1 VGRTVLV
8 IAGLVA
14 VLATG
19 RPASAQSP
27 EAAAAPD
34 EGANTQSLVVRNP
47 FQPAPP
53 VPPALTRPAILPP
66 LYVGFAALQV
76 FDGYTTTHGVGIG
89 VTEANPFFEPFAGHP
104 MAVWAMK
111 AGVTAGAIAAA
122 EQLWRRRRRSQAI
135 AVMVVSNAVMGL
147 VATHNASVTRAT
159 P

>member
-1 VGRTVLV
+1 
-8 IAGLVA
+8 
-14 VLATG
+14 
-19 RPASAQSP
+19 
-27 EAAAAPD
+27 
-34 EGANTQSLVVRNP
+34 
-47 FQPAPP
+47 
-53 VPPALTRPAILPP
+53 
-66 LYVGFAALQV
+66 
-76 FDGYTTTHGVGIG
+76 
-89 VTEANPFFEPFAGHP
+89 